1 MARISRFSSLVASSV
16 RLRGWIHIRSAALG
30 QSLGQDPEVEAFTR
44 GVVVK
49 RQCIGEGGGLR
60 GCEIGLAWDEAAY
73 AADGVL
79 DAAFLPGRM
88 RIAEEGRDREIVPR
102 QVTGELGAVA
112 HWEDSSAVCC
122 ETDAA
127 FLLNGSVLSLAVKA
141 MPFGRKRQSV

>member
-1 MARISRFSSLVASSV
+1 
-16 RLRGWIHIRSAALG
+16 
-30 QSLGQDPEVEAFTR
+30 
-44 GVVVK
+44 VK

-88 RIAEEGRDREIVPR
+88 RIAEEGRAREIVPR

>member
-1 MARISRFSSLVASSV
+1 MQ
-16 RLRGWIHIRSAALG
+16 G
-30 QSLGQDPEVEAFTR
+30 
-44 GVVVK
+44 
-49 RQCIGEGGGLR
+49 
-60 GCEIGLAWDEAAY
+60 DEAAY

-122 ETDAA
+122 EMDAA
-127 FLLNGSVLSLAVKA
+127 FPCEWGACCPLPSRPCPSGESSVRVVASLLARAGFGFKAVSGSSAGPTTRVPIRSRWDREVEL
-141 MPFGRKRQSV
+141 RRTRR